1 MNLDRQNP
9 RDSDVYFIISGTFIM
24 KVNSYTITS
33 MCIITHYL
41 TMALLGFIAP
51 QSLSISRWFFLKIAI
66 NINYNE
72 FRVIIVDV
80 NLADNYFRF
89 IWNTSTILIVSP
101 LQSLIII
108 IFPCVEQMLLFFET
122 VCRRR
127 RDWNKHKVTTLVLF
141 KWNE

>member
-9 RDSDVYFIISGTFIM
+9 RDSDVYFIISGTYMYHESEFVYDHIS
-24 KVNSYTITS
+24 VH
-33 MCIITHYL
+33 HYL

-51 QSLSISRWFFLKIAI
+51 QSLSTSRWFFLKIAI

-89 IWNTSTILIVSP
+89 I
-101 LQSLIII
+101 
-108 IFPCVEQMLLFFET
+108 
-122 VCRRR
+122 
-127 RDWNKHKVTTLVLF
+127 
-141 KWNE
+141 